1 MQNALAFWEIEYK
14 IYASDRADHHFSEA
28 GIEKPGQSRA
38 FLMHLKYTGGLWQT
52 AYENMNKLL
61 TFSGFPDENSLSF

>member
-1 MQNALAFWEIEYK
+1 MRFALAFWEIEYK

-28 GIEKPGQSRA
+28 GIEKSGKGRA

-61 TFSGFPDENSLSF
+61 TFSGSLAKNSLSF

>member
-14 IYASDRADHHFSEA
+14 IYASDRAEHHFSEA
-28 GIEKPGQSRA
+28 GIEKSGKGRA
-38 FLMHLKYTGGLWQT
+38 CLMHLKYTGGLWQT

-61 TFSGFPDENSLSF
+61 TFSGSLAKNSLSF

>member
-28 GIEKPGQSRA
+28 GIEKSGKGRA
-38 FLMHLKYTGGLWQT
+38 FRMHLKYTEDYGKPHT
-52 AYENMNKLL
+52 KI
-61 TFSGFPDENSLSF
+61 

>member
-28 GIEKPGQSRA
+28 GIEKPNRSRA
-38 FLMHLKYTGGLWQT
+38 FLMRLKYTGGLWQT

-61 TFSGFPDENSLSF
+61 TFSGSLAKNSLSF